1 MKTEISKGAQKF
13 IWHLVA
19 FVAVFVIAL
28 VIICRVLPEPS
39 RTATIDQSTQIT
51 TSQTE
56 ENLST
61 DFDSVKERVDQ
72 ANISTGKEI
81 KDLYSGEGKSTM
93 QKQLE
98 TRLFFNTLKSILI
111 CILLDVAVIVLIKKG
126 FSLKKVKKIFDE
138 DDETPEDDT
147 PEETPDEEDRF
158 DRVQLKLK
166 KHRKKKNENSDRLFS
181 GNIRCGHCGYAPT
194 YHPAKYPYYQCHTHV
209 LSDVACY
216 GNRVLEQELADIVL
230 TAAKQM
236 ALVAIDALTE
246 VDNKKSEVQTKASE
260 LKKKIRQLKAQ
271 EEKLLFKTISFLKH
285 LWTK

>member
-1 MKTEISKGAQKF
+1 MKTENSKGTQKF

-56 ENLST
+56 ENLFT

-72 ANISTGKEI
+72 ANNSTGKEI

-111 CILLDVAVIVLIKKG
+111 CVLLVVAVIVLIKKG

-147 PEETPDEEDRF
+147 PEETPDEEDTS
-158 DRVQLKLK
+158 DDTPSEDIPDEEPSDTSDKSADDS
-166 KHRKKKNENSDRLFS
+166 NEDKEPP
-181 GNIRCGHCGYAPT
+181 IVD
-194 YHPAKYPYYQCHTHV
+194 PAEP
-209 LSDVACY
+209 D
-216 GNRVLEQELADIVL
+216 EQE
-230 TAAKQM
+230 
-236 ALVAIDALTE
+236 VAE
-246 VDNKKSEVQTKASE
+246 NC
-260 LKKKIRQLKAQ
+260 
-271 EEKLLFKTISFLKH
+271 KL
-285 LWTK
+285 

>member
-1 MKTEISKGAQKF
+1 MKTEISKGTQKF

-19 FVAVFVIAL
+19 FVAVFVLAL
-28 VIICRVLPEPS
+28 VIICRVLPEPN
-39 RTATIDQSTQIT
+39 RTATTDQSTQIT

-72 ANISTGKEI
+72 ANNSTGKEI

-111 CILLDVAVIVLIKKG
+111 CVLLVVVVIVLIKKG

-147 PEETPDEEDRF
+147 PEETPDEEDA
-158 DRVQLKLK
+158 
-166 KHRKKKNENSDRLFS
+166 SDDTPS
-181 GNIRCGHCGYAPT
+181 EDVPDEEPPDMSDESADDSDEDKEPPIVD
-194 YHPAKYPYYQCHTHV
+194 PAEP
-209 LSDVACY
+209 D
-216 GNRVLEQELADIVL
+216 EQEV
-230 TAAKQM
+230 
-236 ALVAIDALTE
+236 TE
-246 VDNKKSEVQTKASE
+246 NC
-260 LKKKIRQLKAQ
+260 
-271 EEKLLFKTISFLKH
+271 KL
-285 LWTK
+285 

>member
-1 MKTEISKGAQKF
+1 MKTEISKGTQKF

-19 FVAVFVIAL
+19 FVAVFVLAL
-28 VIICRVLPEPS
+28 VIICRVLPEPN
-39 RTATIDQSTQIT
+39 RTATTDQSTQIT

-72 ANISTGKEI
+72 ANNSTGKEI

-111 CILLDVAVIVLIKKG
+111 CVLLVVVVIVLIKKG

-147 PEETPDEEDRF
+147 PEETPDEEDA
-158 DRVQLKLK
+158 
-166 KHRKKKNENSDRLFS
+166 SDDTPS
-181 GNIRCGHCGYAPT
+181 EDVPDEEPPDMSDESADDSDEDKEPPIVD
-194 YHPAKYPYYQCHTHV
+194 PAEP
-209 LSDVACY
+209 D
-216 GNRVLEQELADIVL
+216 EQE
-230 TAAKQM
+230 
-236 ALVAIDALTE
+236 VAE
-246 VDNKKSEVQTKASE
+246 NC
-260 LKKKIRQLKAQ
+260 
-271 EEKLLFKTISFLKH
+271 KL
-285 LWTK
+285 

>member
-1 MKTEISKGAQKF
+1 MKTEISKGTQKF

-19 FVAVFVIAL
+19 FVAVFVLAL
-28 VIICRVLPEPS
+28 VIICRVLPEPN

-72 ANISTGKEI
+72 ANNSTGKEI

-111 CILLDVAVIVLIKKG
+111 CVLLVVVVIVLIKKG

-138 DDETPEDDT
+138 DDETPDDDT
-147 PEETPDEEDRF
+147 PEETPDDEDTSDGTPSDDTPPEDIPDEEP
-158 DRVQLKLK
+158 
-166 KHRKKKNENSDRLFS
+166 SDTS
-181 GNIRCGHCGYAPT
+181 DESADDSDEDKEPPIVD
-194 YHPAKYPYYQCHTHV
+194 PAEP
-209 LSDVACY
+209 D
-216 GNRVLEQELADIVL
+216 EQE
-230 TAAKQM
+230 
-236 ALVAIDALTE
+236 VAE
-246 VDNKKSEVQTKASE
+246 NC
-260 LKKKIRQLKAQ
+260 
-271 EEKLLFKTISFLKH
+271 KL
-285 LWTK
+285 